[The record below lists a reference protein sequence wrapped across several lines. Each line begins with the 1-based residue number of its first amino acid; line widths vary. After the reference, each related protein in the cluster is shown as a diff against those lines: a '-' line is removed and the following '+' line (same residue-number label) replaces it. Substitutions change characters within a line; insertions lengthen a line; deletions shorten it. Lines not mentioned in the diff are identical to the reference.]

1 MSVISLKSK
10 DFSVNSNKE
19 VYIKNSSITG
29 VPGILLVHA
38 SWCGHCVRFK
48 PVFKELA
55 ARLGNNFKCAEIEN
69 ANLEG
74 NDSLRSGL
82 QIKYFPTLKFFDQNG
97 KIIGTYDDSN
107 GRELVDI
114 MKYICDMYHH
124 CIMYH

>member
-1 MSVISLKSK
+1 MSVISLKSN

-19 VYIKNSSITG
+19 VYIKNSSIAGT
-29 VPGILLVHA
+29 PGILLVHA

-48 PVFKELA
+48 PLFKELSV
-55 ARLGNNFKCAEIEN
+55 RLGNNFKCAEIEN
-69 ANLEG
+69 SHLEG
-74 NDSLRSGL
+74 NDLLRSSLG
-82 QIKYFPTLKFFDQNG
+82 IKYFPTLKFFDQNG

-107 GRELVDI
+107 GRDLVDI